1 MSVLIPI
8 LKKGNAKECSN
19 YHTIALISHASKVLL
34 KIPQARLWQY
44 IELRTSRCTSWVSKR
59 QRNQSLN
66 FQHSL
71 DHAASKGI
79 KKKIYFISLT
89 ALKSLCG
96 PQQTRKFLKKTG
108 ISDHLTCLLRSL
120 YAGQE
125 ITEQNMEQ
133 WVQNWESSTTRLYI
147 VTLLI

>member
-1 MSVLIPI
+1 MLGRVID
-8 LKKGNAKECSN
+8 GAG
-19 YHTIALISHASKVLL
+19 VDF
-34 KIPQARLWQY
+34 
-44 IELRTSRCTSWVSKR
+44 VS
-59 QRNQSLN
+59 S
-66 FQHSL
+66 
-71 DHAASKGI
+71 G
-79 KKKIYFISLT
+79 
-89 ALKSLCG
+89 G